1 MSSNGAKRVRR
12 PEHYA
17 ASKREPWEPG
27 DEREGDW
34 PRERLIQMDADFV
47 AAMQPA
53 IERGLERRPDG
64 ERPVQA
70 A

>member
-34 PRERLIQMDADFV
+34 PHEKLIEMDARFR
-47 AAMQPA
+47 AA
-53 IERGLERRPDG
+53 IEAAFAAGKERRPDG
-64 ERPVQA
+64 EG
-70 A
+70 